1 MGRSGWDLIGEW
13 RWRAYGRRYP
23 AASRFARRCSV
34 GARRRGLLHADRV
47 AQRQRRGQTAAVD
60 RTGSI
65 AAIPVAATTGQAAA
79 NQANTN
85 QTLADE
91 PAETDLAI
99 ARATVSEVLGRGGKD
114 TSAPWENPKTG
125 ARGTVTPV
133 ASAYN
138 QDGFTC
144 RDFLASYVRAGSE
157 TWMQGEACRMHQGRW
172 EVRKLKP
179 WKRS

>member
-1 MGRSGWDLIGEW
+1 MRPQLSQPP
-13 RWRAYGRRYP
+13 RP
-23 AASRFARRCSV
+23 
-34 GARRRGLLHADRV
+34 
-47 AQRQRRGQTAAVD
+47 Q
-60 RTGSI
+60 
-65 AAIPVAATTGQAAA
+65 PVRLPPSLRPKPISQ
-79 NQANTN
+79 
-85 QTLADE
+85 
-91 PAETDLAI
+91 I

-133 ASAYN
+133 ASAYT

-157 TWMQGEACRMHQGRW
+157 AWMQGEACRMHHGRW
-172 EVRKLKP
+172 EVRSMKP

>member
-1 MGRSGWDLIGEW
+1 MPVARL
-13 RWRAYGRRYP
+13 WRAFFIHLPLCPVVTALALAG
-23 AASRFARRCSV
+23 AGCSMPMGSLFGKDEEKV
-34 GARRRGLLHADRV
+34 E
-47 AQRQRRGQTAAVD
+47 

-65 AAIPVAATTGQAAA
+65 AATPAAATANGQAAA
-79 NQANTN
+79 
-85 QTLADE
+85 E
-91 PAETDLAI
+91 GPGETDLVI
-99 ARATVSEVLGRGGKD
+99 ARATASEVLGRGGKD

-133 ASAYN
+133 ASSYT

-157 TWMQGEACRMHQGRW
+157 AWMQGEACRMHHGRW
-172 EVRKLKP
+172 EVRSLKP

>member
-1 MGRSGWDLIGEW
+1 MPIGSLNGKDE
-13 RWRAYGRRYP
+13 
-23 AASRFARRCSV
+23 
-34 GARRRGLLHADRV
+34 DK
-47 AQRQRRGQTAAVD
+47 TAAD

-65 AAIPVAATTGQAAA
+65 IATPAAATTTPVVAEA
-79 NQANTN
+79 
-85 QTLADE
+85 
-91 PAETDLAI
+91 PAEADLVI
-99 ARATVSEVLGRGGKD
+99 ARAAVSEVLGRGGKD

-133 ASAYN
+133 ASSYT

-157 TWMQGEACRMHQGRW
+157 AWLQGEACRMHHGRW

>member
-1 MGRSGWDLIGEW
+1 MARLWQALSRRFPLCPVVTALALASSACSMPIGSLNGKDE
-13 RWRAYGRRYP
+13 
-23 AASRFARRCSV
+23 
-34 GARRRGLLHADRV
+34 DK
-47 AQRQRRGQTAAVD
+47 TAAAD

-65 AAIPVAATTGQAAA
+65 ATTPAAATPA
-79 NQANTN
+79 
-85 QTLADE
+85 QTVVEAPVE
-91 PAETDLAI
+91 ADLAI
-99 ARATVSEVLGRGGKD
+99 ARATASEILGRGGKD

-133 ASAYN
+133 ASSYT

-157 TWMQGEACRMHQGRW
+157 AWLQGEACRMHQGRW
-172 EVRKLKP
+172 EVRSLKP

>member
-1 MGRSGWDLIGEW
+1 MAMARLWQALSRRFPLCLVVAALALASGACSMPIGSLNGKDE
-13 RWRAYGRRYP
+13 
-23 AASRFARRCSV
+23 
-34 GARRRGLLHADRV
+34 DK
-47 AQRQRRGQTAAVD
+47 TAVD

-79 NQANTN
+79 NQANTHQN
-85 QTLADE
+85 MVDE

>member
-1 MGRSGWDLIGEW
+1 MARLWQGLSRRFPLCPIVAALALTGGACSMPIGSLNGKDE
-13 RWRAYGRRYP
+13 
-23 AASRFARRCSV
+23 
-34 GARRRGLLHADRV
+34 DK
-47 AQRQRRGQTAAVD
+47 TAD

-65 AAIPVAATTGQAAA
+65 AATPAAATTGQAV
-79 NQANTN
+79 T
-85 QTLADE
+85 E
-91 PAETDLAI
+91 GPAEADLAI

-133 ASAYN
+133 ASAYT

-157 TWMQGEACRMHQGRW
+157 AWLQGEACRMHQGRW
-172 EVRKLKP
+172 EVRSLKP

>member
-1 MGRSGWDLIGEW
+1 MARL
-13 RWRAYGRRYP
+13 WRALLIRLPLCPLVALALAGG
-23 AASRFARRCSV
+23 ACSMPM
-34 GARRRGLLHADRV
+34 GPLNGKEDDKA
-47 AQRQRRGQTAAVD
+47 D

-65 AAIPVAATTGQAAA
+65 AATPVAVAPATAA
-79 NQANTN
+79 
-85 QTLADE
+85 E
-91 PAETDLAI
+91 PPAEGDLQI
-99 ARATVSEVLGRGGKD
+99 ARATVSEVMGRGGKD

-157 TWMQGEACRMHQGRW
+157 AWLQGEACRMHHGRW
-172 EVRKLKP
+172 EVRSMKP

>member
-1 MGRSGWDLIGEW
+1 MPIGSLSGKDEDK
-13 RWRAYGRRYP
+13 
-23 AASRFARRCSV
+23 SE
-34 GARRRGLLHADRV
+34 
-47 AQRQRRGQTAAVD
+47 

-65 AAIPVAATTGQAAA
+65 AATPVAATTTGQ
-79 NQANTN
+79 TV
-85 QTLADE
+85 TEGPAD
-91 PAETDLAI
+91 TDLAI
-99 ARATVSEVLGRGGKD
+99 ARATASEVLGRGGKD

-133 ASAYN
+133 ASSYT

-157 TWMQGEACRMHQGRW
+157 AWLQGEACRMHQGRW
-172 EVRKLKP
+172 EVRSLKP

>member
-1 MGRSGWDLIGEW
+1 MPIGSLSGKEDDKAE
-13 RWRAYGRRYP
+13 
-23 AASRFARRCSV
+23 
-34 GARRRGLLHADRV
+34 
-47 AQRQRRGQTAAVD
+47 

-65 AAIPVAATTGQAAA
+65 AATPVAVAPATTGQAAA
-79 NQANTN
+79 
-85 QTLADE
+85 DP
-91 PAETDLAI
+91 PAETDLQI

-133 ASAYN
+133 ASAYS

-157 TWMQGEACRMHQGRW
+157 AWMQGEACRMHHGRW
-172 EVRKLKP
+172 EVRSMKP